1 MKTKWAKPA
10 KLSALLKKHHRPAEK
25 NDPSVASLPED
36 PVMVLIHAWL
46 LWEAST
52 EQAETA
58 MAKLIESRVDVN
70 EIRVS
75 LPHEL
80 APTIGK
86 KYPRL
91 EERLTGIKQSLHAI
105 YLRRH
110 EISLSYV
117 REKGKRDAKAE
128 IESLDGINP
137 FVSARVLRLSF
148 DVHAMPA
155 DEQLSLL
162 LHELGVID
170 EAVEH
175 EILATWLASAV
186 KADDSLAAIAALQAA
201 VDAAWA
207 DGTMT
212 KLARK
217 RRPPKPPAAVVV
229 VAESE
234 EVLAIVAPEPVQKAA
249 TKKPAVTKKT
259 VVKKA
264 ATKKPAVT
272 KKTVVKKAATKKP
285 IVKKAV
291 TKKPAVKK
299 AATKKSTAKKSGA
312 KKVAKKTAKRNT
324 SRPVPVSRKR
334 VG

>member
-1 MKTKWAKPA
+1 
-10 KLSALLKKHHRPAEK
+10 
-25 NDPSVASLPED
+25 
-36 PVMVLIHAWL
+36 
-46 LWEAST
+46 
-52 EQAETA
+52 
-58 MAKLIESRVDVN
+58 
-70 EIRVS
+70 
-75 LPHEL
+75 
-80 APTIGK
+80 
-86 KYPRL
+86 
-91 EERLTGIKQSLHAI
+91 
-105 YLRRH
+105 
-110 EISLSYV
+110 
-117 REKGKRDAKAE
+117 
-128 IESLDGINP
+128 
-137 FVSARVLRLSF
+137 
-148 DVHAMPA
+148 MPA

-186 KADDSLAAIAALQAA
+186 KADDSHAAIAALQAA

-264 ATKKPAVT
+264 
-272 KKTVVKKAATKKP
+272 
-285 IVKKAV
+285 V

-299 AATKKSTAKKSGA
+299 AATKKPTAKKSGA